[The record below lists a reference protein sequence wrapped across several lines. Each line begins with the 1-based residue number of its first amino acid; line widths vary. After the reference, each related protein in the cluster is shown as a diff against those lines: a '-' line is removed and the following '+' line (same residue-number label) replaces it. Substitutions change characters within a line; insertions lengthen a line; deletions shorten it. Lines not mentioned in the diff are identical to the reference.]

1 MKTKNIYMK
10 NDKEYPT
17 GEVTQMKTKTIERLV
32 DGGFEAPIKRNMDVD
47 EYDALLERALDG
59 EKYSQDEY
67 LTRFRMVVGEVSDE
81 LLQDLRLCMHLQ
93 GWGGIPEFLD
103 RLSIRVD
110 VFVEEVEDLLRQHVE
125 EGFPPM
131 EEPVEIELEDPVL
144 EENPQAQELVFRFW
158 VGEVLGPVVE
168 FTCVN
173 PEERADYVLT
183 DVEALV
189 AASYIPDLRRVVQ
202 DTLDDLKKK
211 NEGGE

>member
-32 DGGFEAPIKRNMDVD
+32 DGGFEAPIKRNMNVD

-81 LLQDLRLCMHLQ
+81 LLRDLRLCMHLQ
-93 GWGGIPEFLD
+93 GWEGIEEFLE
-103 RLSIRVD
+103 RLSIRVE
-110 VFVEEVEDLLRQHVE
+110 VFVEEVEDLLRDHIRQ
-125 EGFPPM
+125 GFPPM

-144 EENPQAQELVFRFW
+144 EENPQAGDLVFRFW
-158 VGEVLGPVVE
+158 AGEGREPSGVHLHE
-168 FTCVN
+168 
-173 PEERADYVLT
+173 L
-183 DVEALV
+183 
-189 AASYIPDLRRVVQ
+189 
-202 DTLDDLKKK
+202 
-211 NEGGE
+211 